1 MKNLI
6 LQRFGLLVVE
16 SGPIRKNNKIYWHC
30 RCDCG
35 QEKDVRSDLLKNG
48 NTKSCGCYKKQILVI
63 NNKERQT
70 LDLTDKIFGKLKAIK
85 KTSQRKDGRVVWE
98 CLCECGNI
106 SYVDTHSLQQGKKSS
121 CGCLKSKGEL
131 LISQLLKKHHIP
143 FEEQKSFS
151 TCKYPNGYLA
161 RFDFYVDNKYLIE
174 YDGEQH
180 FYYKDNPH
188 TWNTLENYQKVK
200 ECDNYKNQWCKEN
213 NIPLIRIPYTK
224 VNELTIEDLLLN
236 NEERVAL

>member
-6 LQRFGLLVVE
+6 SQRFGLLVVE
-16 SGPIRKNNKIYWHC
+16 SGPIRRNNKIYWHC
-30 RCDCG
+30 KCDCG

-48 NTKSCGCYKKQILVI
+48 NTKSCGCYKKQILI
-63 NNKERQT
+63 KNNKERQT
-70 LDLTDKIFGKLKAIK
+70 LDLTNQIFGKLKAIK
-85 KTSQRKDGRVVWE
+85 KTNKRKDGRVVWE

-131 LISQLLKKHHIP
+131 LISRLLQEYQIP

-151 TCKYPNGYLA
+151 TCRYPNGYLA
-161 RFDFYVDNKYLIE
+161 KFDFYVDNKYLIE

-180 FYYKDNPH
+180 FYYKNNPH
-188 TWNTLENYQKVK
+188 TWNTLENYQKIK
-200 ECDNYKNQWCKEN
+200 EYDNYKNQWCKEN

-224 VNELTIEDLLLN
+224 INELTIKDLLLDN
-236 NEERVAL
+236 DERVAL